1 LRASV
6 EQGIDP
12 AACQAA
18 AISFKNIVN
27 KYWASSSSKEP
38 SPFSEQ
44 DKAAVR
50 DLLLQGISHAPPLIR
65 SQLYEADK
73 AVVHHDFPD
82 KWPTLLPSIVAA
94 LQSGDQAAM
103 AGAFRMLRLLARKY
117 EFRDEEERG
126 PLEVTTN
133 ATFPILLPLFETLIA
148 TDSPS
153 PDLADMIK
161 LICKTFWSAS
171 YMEFPN
177 ILTQDER
184 QFRGWLNGFLALLN
198 KPLPLEQMPSD
209 PDLRTSWMWWKL
221 KKWVLKIVNRLF
233 DRFIEPDIIPENDTK
248 GRFVAHHFKGG
259 YAVPMLHAVLQSLAG
274 LSQGAYMPQNVINY
288 LLHYVQQCIAYT
300 ITWNELKPHVESLTL
315 QVAFPLLCF
324 SQDDAELWE
333 EDACEY
339 IRRGYDMFED
349 LKTSKNGALEYMI
362 SLIDARPK
370 KILDPIMQHVAKIL
384 VEYKNAAA
392 ALSNNGSGGGGPS
405 AAELAQLASQAD
417 GALLLVGSILN
428 TLRKKKHG
436 YKDQLE
442 PMLVHHV
449 LPMFESRFGH
459 LRAKACW
466 LAGST
471 TDTVKFAGG
480 VREGTFPALLQRVV
494 AALGDE
500 DLPVRVDAAVSVRL
514 FLDEL
519 EDKEALELLEPAVP
533 QLLHQFLDLSHQVDN
548 EDLTMSL
555 EAIVARYS
563 ESVAPHAV
571 HLCAHLAQQFW
582 KLVGSAEEKDDDDS
596 NGDYDPTEISA
607 AYAVLQ
613 TIGTVMASIASQPHL
628 FPQIEEIMWPV
639 LERYTSTEGQDVF
652 EEVME
657 IVTYLTY
664 YAPEI
669 SPRMWSLYPRILQ
682 CLNEWALDGFDAALH
697 PLDNYIDRGT
707 EVFLSTQIIPNNNLV
722 EMTEFTIAKA
732 LLTEG
737 VDADSAAAAPKL
749 ASVILQHCRG
759 RVDSSVPKLLK
770 MAADSLMMEGI
781 DRGVADAVLV
791 MVADVLYYNPILAV
805 SCMSSLGK
813 SGLIL
818 GALSKTLSKRRKTG
832 KMVHF
837 RSCREKKIVAL
848 GLTSLLMV
856 PTAQLPVELTHSPQA
871 LGQVVAATVHLLE
884 ALMKQ
889 EKEAAADE
897 EASGIN
903 GDDDDDDDFDFVSDD
918 DEDEEDDLDEE
929 YLSNLEHKR
938 AQRGAGGSRKNHDED
953 AAAFADYDD
962 DDDDGDDDDDWWI
975 DDDDEE
981 VSCPFDNI
989 SPYSFFMTTLDSAA
1003 MHNAGLRDSL
1013 DAGSM
1018 EVVGMIAARV
1028 QGDQMKSQGSG
1039 GDGGALQK
1047 QK

>member
-1 LRASV
+1 
-6 EQGIDP
+6 
-12 AACQAA
+12 
-18 AISFKNIVN
+18 
-27 KYWASSSSKEP
+27 
-38 SPFSEQ
+38 
-44 DKAAVR
+44 
-50 DLLLQGISHAPPLIR
+50 
-65 SQLYEADK
+65 
-73 AVVHHDFPD
+73 
-82 KWPTLLPSIVAA
+82 
-94 LQSGDQAAM
+94 M
-103 AGAFRMLRLLARKY
+103 AGAFRMLRLLTRKY

-133 ATFPILLPLFETLIA
+133 VTFPILLPLFETLIA

-153 PDLADMIK
+153 LDLADMIK

-198 KPLPLEQMPSD
+198 KPLPLEQMPRD
-209 PDLRTSWMWWKL
+209 PDLRASWMWWKL
-221 KKWVLKIVNRLF
+221 KKRVLKIVNRLF
-233 DRFIEPDIIPENDTK
+233 DRFIEPDIIPENDAK

-288 LLHYVQQCIAYT
+288 LLHYVQQSIAYT

-333 EDACEY
+333 EDPCEY
-339 IRRGYDMFED
+339 IRRGYDIFED
-349 LKTSKNGALEYMI
+349 LKTSKNGALEYII

-384 VEYKNAAA
+384 AEYKNAAA
-392 ALSNNGSGGGGPS
+392 AALNNGGGGGPS
-405 AAELAQLASQAD
+405 AAAENLTQLASQAD
-417 GALLLVGSILN
+417 GALLLVGSILD

-449 LPMFESRFGH
+449 LPMFQSRFGH
-459 LRAKACW
+459 LRAKASW

-471 TDTVKFAGG
+471 ADTVKFAGG
-480 VREGTFPALLQRVV
+480 VREGTFPALLQGVV
-494 AALGDE
+494 VSLGDD
-500 DLPVRVDAAVSVRL
+500 DLPVRVDAAVAVRL

-519 EDKEALELLEPAVP
+519 EEKGALELLEPAVP

-571 HLCAHLAQQFW
+571 TLCAHLAQQFW
-582 KLVGSAEEKDDDDS
+582 KLVGSAEENDDDDDDDS

-639 LERYTSTEGQDVF
+639 LEKYTSTEGQDVF

-669 SPRMWSLYPRILQ
+669 SPRMWSLYPRIIQ
-682 CLNEWALDGFDAALH
+682 CLNDWALDGFDSALH

-707 EVFLSTQIIPNNNLV
+707 EVFLSTQTTPNNNLV

-759 RVDSSVPKLLK
+759 RVDSSVLKLLK
-770 MAADSLMMEGI
+770 IATDSLMMERMM

-818 GALSKTLSKRRKTG
+818 GALSKTVSKRRKTG

-856 PTAQLPVELTHSPQA
+856 PPAQLPAELTHSPQA
-871 LGQVVAATVHLLE
+871 LGQVIAATVHLLG

-889 EKEAAADE
+889 QQEAAADE

-903 GDDDDDDDFDFVSDD
+903 GDDDDDDDFDLASDD
-918 DEDEEDDLDEE
+918 DDDVEDEDELDEE
-929 YLSNLEHKR
+929 YLSNLQHKR
-938 AQRGAGGSRKNHDED
+938 AQRSAAAGSGINHDD
-953 AAAFADYDD
+953 NDDDDNDD
-962 DDDDGDDDDDWWI
+962 DDDDDDDDDWWI

-981 VSCPFDNI
+981 VSCPLDNV
-989 SPYSFFMTTLDSAA
+989 SPYSFFMTTLDTAA
-1003 MHNAGLRDSL
+1003 MHNAGLRGSL
-1013 DAGSM
+1013 DAVSM
-1018 EVVGMIAARV
+1018 EVMGMIAARV
-1028 QGDQMKSQGSG
+1028 QEEQMKSQGG
-1039 GDGGALQK
+1039 GGGGVGVQK
-1047 QK
+1047 